1 MTLQHR
7 VLSTYVHRR
16 SKCPRCATA
25 CRDSAPAGTRLL
37 AHAQLATSVEVNE
50 IRADRRR
57 LPGHGIGGAQIAALS
72 GIGVPTIGPILGRRA
87 APSRLTTWVAAI
99 LAVLPILDNVASA
112 RVAATGTRRHL
123 EALMFAGWPVSQ
135 LHTCPELVWMD
146 RFLAAGRL
154 AAATARSVRGNSNTM
169 GTIPSRGFARQRTRQ
184 DLDLRV
190 PTGDLL

>member
-7 VLSTYVHRR
+7 LLSTDIHRR
-16 SKCPRCATA
+16 SKCPPCATA
-25 CRDSAPAGTRLL
+25 CRDCPGRYPTARACAARYVGRGRRDSGRPAPAPRTR
-37 AHAQLATSVEVNE
+37 HRRSPNSCPQ
-50 IRADRRR
+50 RDWRPDDRTHPGPSGSP
-57 LPGHGIGGAQIAALS
+57 LPTDHVGRQQSWLS
-72 GIGVPTIGPILGRRA
+72 CPFWT
-87 APSRLTTWVAAI
+87 
-99 LAVLPILDNVASA
+99 NVASA

-154 AAATARSVRGNSNTM
+154 AAATARPVRGNSNTM